1 MSCGVGRRK
10 AELGILNRTFL
21 PAGGGAIHRSSTYRS
36 LLPWQVCERR
46 FPAVR
51 LGRRGLN
58 PDEVYAF
65 LDRVA
70 VDMAAV
76 YTALAQSRRETA
88 VVKDALRRWQ
98 SEQAEGG
105 RR

>member
-1 MSCGVGRRK
+1 MSVRNQRP
-10 AELGILNRTFL
+10 F
-21 PAGGGAIHRSSTYRS
+21 PPSGGATYRSHAYAS
-36 LLPWQVCERR
+36 LLPWQVRERR
-46 FPAVR
+46 FPPAR

-70 VDMAAV
+70 ADMM
-76 YTALAQSRRETA
+76 ALYAEITKQRQETLRIK
-88 VVKDALRRWQ
+88 VALRRWQ

>member
-1 MSCGVGRRK
+1 MAGAR
-10 AELGILNRTFL
+10 APIPAL
-21 PAGGGAIHRSSTYRS
+21 PART
-36 LLPWQVCERR
+36 P
-46 FPAVR
+46 R
-51 LGRRGLN
+51 LD

-70 VDMAAV
+70 ADMM
-76 YTALAQSRRETA
+76 ALHAEITKQRQENLRIK
-88 VVKDALRRWQ
+88 VALRRWQ

>member
-1 MSCGVGRRK
+1 MNVRNQRP
-10 AELGILNRTFL
+10 F
-21 PAGGGAIHRSSTYRS
+21 PGGGTTYRSDAYPS
-36 LLPWQVCERR
+36 LLPWQVRERR
-46 FPAVR
+46 FPPTR

-58 PDEVYAF
+58 PEEVYAF

-70 VDMAAV
+70 VDLAAV
-76 YTALAQSRRETA
+76 YDALAQSRRETLRIK
-88 VVKDALRRWQ
+88 VALRRWQ

>member
-1 MSCGVGRRK
+1 MSVRNQRPFP
-10 AELGILNRTFL
+10 E
-21 PAGGGAIHRSSTYRS
+21 GGGTTYRSRAYPS
-36 LLPWQVCERR
+36 LLPWQVRERR
-46 FPAVR
+46 FPPAR

-76 YTALAQSRRETA
+76 HDALAQSRRETLRIK
-88 VVKDALRRWQ
+88 VALRRWQ

>member
-1 MSCGVGRRK
+1 MSVRK
-10 AELGILNRTFL
+10 QRPFPEV
-21 PAGGGAIHRSSTYRS
+21 AGTTYRSRAYPS
-36 LLPWQVCERR
+36 LLPWQVRERR
-46 FPAVR
+46 FAPAR
-51 LGRRGLN
+51 LGHRGLN

-76 YTALAQSRRETA
+76 HDALAQSRRETLRIE
-88 VVKDALRRWQ
+88 VALRRWQ

>member
-1 MSCGVGRRK
+1 MSVRNLRPFP
-10 AELGILNRTFL
+10 ES
-21 PAGGGAIHRSSTYRS
+21 AGTTYRSRAYPS
-36 LLPWQVCERR
+36 LLPWQVRERR
-46 FPAVR
+46 FPPAR

-76 YTALAQSRRETA
+76 HDALAQSRRETLRIK
-88 VVKDALRRWQ
+88 VALRRWQ

>member
-1 MSCGVGRRK
+1 MSARNQRP
-10 AELGILNRTFL
+10 FL
-21 PAGGGAIHRSSTYRS
+21 VSGGTTYRFRAYPS
-36 LLPWQVCERR
+36 LLPWQVRERR
-46 FPAVR
+46 FPTAR

-70 VDMAAV
+70 ADMAAV
-76 YTALAQSRRETA
+76 YDALAQSRREAA
-88 VVKDALRRWQ
+88 VAKHALRRLQ
-98 SEQAEGG
+98 SGQAEGG

>member
-1 MSCGVGRRK
+1 MRVRNQRPFPEG
-10 AELGILNRTFL
+10 
-21 PAGGGAIHRSSTYRS
+21 AGTTHRSRAYPS
-36 LLPWQVCERR
+36 LLPWQVRERR
-46 FPAVR
+46 FPPAR

-76 YTALAQSRRETA
+76 YDALAQSRRETLRIK
-88 VVKDALRRWQ
+88 VALRRWQ

>member
-1 MSCGVGRRK
+1 MSGGNQK
-10 AELGILNRTFL
+10 PFL
-21 PAGGGAIHRSSTYRS
+21 ASGGATYRS
-36 LLPWQVCERR
+36 GAYPGLLPWQVRERR
-46 FPAVR
+46 FPPTL

-70 VDMAAV
+70 ADMM
-76 YTALAQSRRETA
+76 ALYAEITKQRQENLRIK
-88 VVKDALRRWQ
+88 VALRRWQ

>member
-1 MSCGVGRRK
+1 MSVRNQRP
-10 AELGILNRTFL
+10 F
-21 PAGGGAIHRSSTYRS
+21 PASGGATYRSRAYPS
-36 LLPWQVCERR
+36 LLPWQVRERR
-46 FPAVR
+46 FPPAR

-76 YTALAQSRRETA
+76 YDALAQSRRETV

>member
-1 MSCGVGRRK
+1 MTVRNQRPF
-10 AELGILNRTFL
+10 AEG
-21 PAGGGAIHRSSTYRS
+21 AGTTYRSRAYPS
-36 LLPWQVCERR
+36 LLPWQVRERR
-46 FPAVR
+46 FPPAR

-76 YTALAQSRRETA
+76 YDALAQSRRETLRIK
-88 VVKDALRRWQ
+88 VALRRWQ